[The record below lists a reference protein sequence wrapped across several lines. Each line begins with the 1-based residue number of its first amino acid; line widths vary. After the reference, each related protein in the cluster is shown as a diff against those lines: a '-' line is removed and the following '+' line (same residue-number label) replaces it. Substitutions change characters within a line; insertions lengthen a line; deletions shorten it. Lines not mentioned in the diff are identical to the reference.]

1 MKRETLRYP
10 KSMFCSV
17 EKVVYIAA
25 SMVGE
30 EGSQYHL
37 ANCGRDALSLD
48 NHVDLKALFAF

>member
-1 MKRETLRYP
+1 MKWEIRRYS

-37 ANCGRDALSLD
+37 ANCGRDALFKTIMLI
-48 NHVDLKALFAF
+48 